1 MTYYISGPMS
11 GIADLNQPSFAM
23 AANHIH
29 LRGHHVITPFDSPA
43 AVHLPDTYRKQLRR
57 DLVAICGKADALYML
72 DGWEHSPGA
81 RAEHAVGVALQL
93 PIVYE
98 GDV

>member
-11 GIADLNQPSFAM
+11 GIEDLNQPAFTM
-23 AANHIH
+23 AGEY
-29 LRGHHVITPFDSPA
+29 LRRREHHVITPFDSPT
-43 AVHLPDTYRKQLRR
+43 AVHIPDTYRKQMKR

-81 RAEHAVGVALQL
+81 RAEHAVAVALQL

>member
-11 GIADLNQPSFAM
+11 GIAGLNQPAFAI
-23 AANHIH
+23 AGDYLHRREHN
-29 LRGHHVITPFDSPA
+29 VITPFEMNRGNI
-43 AVHLPDTYRKQLRR
+43 DTYRQQLRR
-57 DLVAICGKADALYML
+57 DIAAICGKADALYML

>member
-1 MTYYISGPMS
+1 MTYYISGPMT
-11 GIADLNQPSFAM
+11 GIAELNQPAFTVAT
-23 AANHIH
+23 HYLH
-29 LRGHHVITPFDSPA
+29 LREHNVITPFDMLRTS
-43 AVHLPDTYRKQLRR
+43 LDTYRQQLRR

-72 DGWEHSPGA
+72 SGWQHSPGA
-81 RAEHAVGVALQL
+81 RAEHAVAVALQL